1 MTTLADRLRAEF
13 GEIDIYLFDQ
23 LLRGRIAEGMRILDA
38 GCGSGR
44 NLVFLMREG
53 FDVSGSDE
61 NESAIAELRRTAVA
75 LAPRLAADHFRV
87 ERVESM
93 SWADAS
99 MDVVISSAVLHF
111 ARDDAHWEV
120 MVSEMWRVLAPGGVL
135 FARLATSVGQPALV
149 PLGGSRWRLPD
160 GSSRY
165 LVDHARLIDTTRALG
180 GELLDPV
187 RSSVV
192 EGLRSMGTWVVRKG
206 GVRMRSG

>member
-1 MTTLADRLRAEF
+1 VTTLADRLRAEF

-206 GVRMRSG
+206 G